1 MPKKR
6 PLSGAARDGHE
17 RKAARLND
25 GPIETEIKR
34 FNAKAAPTTASI
46 ADAVSKLQAYTKA
59 DKNDRTDMV
68 LRELLN
74 ALPAEGKANLVQD
87 IMGRNDRDL
96 QELGQDVRLFL
107 FTSRT
112 RKL

>member
-1 MPKKR
+1 MPKR
-6 PLSGAARDGHE
+6 PLRGAAKKGRE

-34 FNAKAAPTTASI
+34 FDTKAAPTTASI
-46 ADAVSKLQAYTKA
+46 ADAVSKLQAYTRA
-59 DKNDRTDMV
+59 DENDKTDMV
-68 LRELLN
+68 LHELLN
-74 ALPAEGKANLVQD
+74 ALPIEGEANLVQD

-96 QELGQDVRLFL
+96 QELGQDVRMFM